1 MIWSTSMWNLYH
13 TMCEKCE
20 DDTEQLIKLYE
31 LIRDLSSLIPSYS
44 CKSHSIKYLNEN
56 KNDSV
61 FISKNNFK
69 MFFYTFHN
77 SVKENK
83 KKELELEPIDV
94 LEKYERMDLNEVY
107 LDTIKLLM
115 VLRIGRIPKTT
126 TNSNYTPENIVK
138 MNENTVKMNKLFIE
152 NIAKINKLFIEIF
165 GSAHAKGI
173 DEINEDYFKDSNN
186 RQEIFKKITAN
197 RKQSNP
203 IEDKIKDRSSD
214 KLPLNPIETKKKIER
229 NISIDI
235 SSKKLPTKP
244 IENTKSRQIKRKILK
259 KSLLLSGGLL
269 ISILNKNKK

>member
-1 MIWSTSMWNLYH
+1 MIWSTPMWNTFH

-20 DDTEQLIKLYE
+20 DNTEKFIKLYE
-31 LIRDLSSLIPSYS
+31 LIQYLSSVIPCYS
-44 CKSHSIKYLNEN
+44 CKSHASNYLDKNKEKSIF
-56 KNDSV
+56 V
-61 FISKNNFK
+61 SKNNFK
-69 MFFYTFHN
+69 MFFYNFHN
-77 SVKENK
+77 NVKQRK
-83 KKELELEPIDV
+83 KIKLESLDV
-94 LEKYERMDLNEVY
+94 LNKYKTMNLNEVY
-107 LDTIKLLM
+107 LDTIKILM
-115 VLRIGRIPKTT
+115 VL
-126 TNSNYTPENIVK
+126 K
-138 MNENTVKMNKLFIE
+138 MKNTHTI
-152 NIAKINKLFIEIF
+152 KINKLFIEIF

-214 KLPLNPIETKKKIER
+214 KLPLNPIETKNKIER